1 MDADRYATVLVAIL
15 KSPRDLRL
23 AQEEG
28 WYRIPLRHMP
38 ARGKEARYIAFYQP
52 RSFGVGG
59 GVIRYV
65 APVLGWETARRREL
79 LPAEQDHPRADELYF
94 RVRLG
99 DLQTLPSPI
108 RSGRWKRFAFIL
120 THRERLSQAG
130 EVRDLVHGTRW
141 EESLWKALRRAGL
154 LA

>member
-1 MDADRYATVLVAIL
+1 MEDRYATVLVAVL

-52 RSFGVGG
+52 RSFGAEGG
-59 GVIRYV
+59 AIRYV
-65 APVLGWETARRREL
+65 APVLGWEVARRREL
-79 LPAEQDHPRADELYF
+79 LPEEGDHPRADDLYF

-99 DLQTLPSPI
+99 MLRPLPVPI
-108 RSGRWKRFAFIL
+108 RSGRWRRFAFIL
-120 THRERLSQAG
+120 THWGRLFQAG
-130 EVRDLVHGTRW
+130 EVRELVHGTRW
-141 EESLWKALRRAGL
+141 EESLWRALRRAGL

>member
-1 MDADRYATVLVAIL
+1 MEGRYTTVLVAVL

-23 AQEEG
+23 AREEG
-28 WYRIPLRHMP
+28 WYRIPLRRLP
-38 ARGKEARYIAFYQP
+38 ARGREAGYIAFYQP
-52 RSFGVGG
+52 RSFGAEG

-79 LPAEQDHPRADELYF
+79 LPDEENHPRADEVYF

-99 DLQTLPSPI
+99 ALRALPAPI
-108 RSGRWKRFAFIL
+108 RAGRWRRFAFIL
-120 THRERLSQAG
+120 THWERLFQAD

-154 LA
+154 LV

>member
-1 MDADRYATVLVAIL
+1 MDTDRYATVLVAIL

-28 WYRIPLRHMP
+28 WYRIPLRYMP
-38 ARGKEARYIAFYQP
+38 ARGREARYIAFYQP
-52 RSFGVGG
+52 RSFGAEG

-65 APVLGWETARRREL
+65 APVLGWEMARRREL
-79 LPAEQDHPRADELYF
+79 LPAERDHPRAEELYY

-99 DLQTLPSPI
+99 PLQALPSPI

-120 THRERLSQAG
+120 THWERLLRAG